1 MLTLTIHLCQQKRLE
16 LCSQDEG
23 VPNVA
28 VLVQELFMSLFISV
42 YNHEEEDGRY
52 TAESFCELPDY
63 DEVCGVVAMLG
74 VCDEAVGIWEKDV
87 EV

>member
-1 MLTLTIHLCQQKRLE
+1 M
-16 LCSQDEG
+16 
-23 VPNVA
+23 PNVA

-63 DEVCGVVAMLG
+63 DEVCGTMVVLQGLG
-74 VCDEAVGIWEKDV
+74 KGCRGTQKRCFVRVSSE
-87 EV
+87 